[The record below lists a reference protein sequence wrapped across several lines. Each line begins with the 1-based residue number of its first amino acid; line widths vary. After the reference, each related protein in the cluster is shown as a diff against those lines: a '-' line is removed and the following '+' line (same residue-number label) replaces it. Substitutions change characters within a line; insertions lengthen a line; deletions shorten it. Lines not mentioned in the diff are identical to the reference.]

1 MYWLLRI
8 HNYWSDSLM
17 NSSHF
22 GNGAGFFFPVHNT
35 CPFFPQLGHN
45 WIATGLMVIPV
56 PVSSGLTDLE
66 CLPCLLSISLGVFT
80 VRLLRFLGFHSDV
93 KNHSAYAS
101 ALRGNCIDL
110 RVRNYQIFSQ
120 KCTTVS
126 RLYFSLQK
134 WLCFLIWRPNKKASC
149 FWQSTVQTLH
159 HWERHEGKQTQD
171 QRTTTAFSFPPP
183 PLFPHATSVA
193 LQKHL

>member
-1 MYWLLRI
+1 MGKNLLMPMYWLLHI

-22 GNGAGFFFPVHNT
+22 GNGAGFFFFFPVHNT

-66 CLPCLLSISLGVFT
+66 WLPCLLSFSLGVFT
-80 VRLLRFLGFHSDV
+80 VWLLRFLGFHSDV

-101 ALRGNCIDL
+101 TLGRNCIDL
-110 RVRNYQIFSQ
+110 WVRNYQIFSK
-120 KCTTVS
+120 KCTTAS
-126 RLYFSLQK
+126 RLYFSLQSD
-134 WLCFLIWRPNKKASC
+134 C
-149 FWQSTVQTLH
+149 
-159 HWERHEGKQTQD
+159 
-171 QRTTTAFSFPPP
+171 AF
-183 PLFPHATSVA
+183 
-193 LQKHL
+193 